1 MNQQKGFYK
10 NFFNIYVALVL
21 QNIITISVNLADNV
35 MLGAYSETALSG
47 AAAVNQI
54 QFVYQQLLLA
64 LGDGLV
70 IFCSQYWGKKQTG
83 PMKKIAAIAMY
94 AAIFIAVVLFGLV
107 SFFPYQAV
115 GIFTTDRPII
125 EAGVSYLNVIRF
137 TYLIFCNY
145 ADTTGNNAKC
155 RDSEDSIS
163 VICDDILCKLR
174 NQLCID
180 FRAFWGTGAW
190 NCRSSNW
197 YFDCTNY
204 GNHCTNFLY
213 QEER

>member
-1 MNQQKGFYK
+1 
-10 NFFNIYVALVL
+10 
-21 QNIITISVNLADNV
+21 
-35 MLGAYSETALSG
+35 MLGAFSETALSG

-83 PMKKIAAIAMY
+83 PMKEIAAIAMY

-115 GIFTTDRPII
+115 GIFTTDGPII

-137 TYLIFCNY
+137 TYL
-145 ADTTGNNAKC
+145 
-155 RDSEDSIS
+155 
-163 VICDDILCKLR
+163 
-174 NQLCID
+174 
-180 FRAFWGTGAW
+180 
-190 NCRSSNW
+190 
-197 YFDCTNY
+197 
-204 GNHCTNFLY
+204 LY